1 MKILLAGAT
10 FNSNFGDLLFSH
22 LFYDKCKEAGFDEIS
37 FWQLPQGHAMCDFCR
52 NELDYHK
59 KVSLWKAIR
68 HDVLI
73 VYSGGMWGEPG
84 FTRRGTVKR
93 FLRFIL
99 PALVFT
105 LLRKPVY
112 ILGAGGGPL
121 FTWPMRKMARYIWN
135 HARRITVRNVETRD
149 YYKSIGVT
157 RDIELT
163 SDTAQVITQHSLPP
177 FQEEQT
183 LNAFLAGR
191 RFILLQL
198 SHPNTGDRQMTA
210 MLPAV
215 KEFAQV
221 HPEYAIVVTTDKAEH
236 VEKLRSLMASEHGIY
251 LHDYHDSWQLASLIN
266 LAAVVVTPTLHVG
279 IVAASLGKSVLSF
292 AGFYEKTHR
301 YYDQIGESDRCLK
314 INTINKDIV
323 LSLLEKFH
331 DKPIVL
337 SPTIRNLAQKNL
349 DIINEI
355 PR

>member
-1 MKILLAGAT
+1 MKVLLVGAT

-22 LFYDKCKEAGFDEIS
+22 LFYDKCKEAGFDKVS
-37 FWQLPQGHAMCDFCR
+37 FWQWPEHVLCDFCR
-52 NELDYHK
+52 NELDYHED
-59 KVSLWKAIR
+59 VSLWKAIR

-73 VYSGGMWGEPG
+73 AYSGGFWGEPS
-84 FTRRGTVKR
+84 FTRRGTMLR
-93 FLRFIL
+93 FLRYIF

-105 LLRKPVY
+105 LLRRPVY

-121 FTWPMRKMARYIWN
+121 HTWPMRKMARYIWN
-135 HARRITVRNVETRD
+135 HARHITVRNVETRD

-163 SDTAQVITQHSLPP
+163 SDTAQVITPQCLPP
-177 FQEEQT
+177 FDEEQP

-198 SHPNTGDRQMTA
+198 SCPTPRDRQMTA

-215 KEFAQV
+215 KEFAQA
-221 HPEYAIVVTTDKAEH
+221 HPEYAIVVATDKAEH
-236 VEKLRSLMASEHGIY
+236 VDNVRSLMASERGMY
-251 LHDYHDSWQLASLIN
+251 LFDYHDSWQLASLIN

-301 YYDQIGESDRCLK
+301 YYDQIGESERCLK
-314 INTINKDIV
+314 YSVTNKDTV
-323 LSLLEKFH
+323 LSQLEKFH

-337 SPTIRNLAQKNL
+337 PPTIRNLAKKNL
-349 DIINEI
+349 DIINDI

>member
-1 MKILLAGAT
+1 MKILLVGAT
-10 FNSNFGDLLFSH
+10 YNSNFGDLLFSH
-22 LFYDKCKEAGFDEIS
+22 LFYNKCKEAGWDEIS
-37 FWQLPQGHAMCDFCR
+37 FWQLPRGHAMCDFCR

-59 KVSLWKAIR
+59 KVSLWQAMR
-68 HDVLI
+68 HDVLV

-84 FTRRGTVKR
+84 FTRRGTLLR
-93 FLRFIL
+93 FLRFIF

-121 FTWPMRKMARYIWN
+121 HTWPMRKMARYIWN

-163 SDTAQVITQHSLPP
+163 SDTAQVITPQSLTPL
-177 FQEEQT
+177 QEAQA
-183 LNAFLAGR
+183 LNAFLDGR
-191 RFILLQL
+191 RFILLQF
-198 SHPNTGDRQMTA
+198 SYINTGDRQMTA

-215 KEFAQV
+215 KEFAQA
-221 HPEYAIVVTTDKAEH
+221 HPEYAIVVATDKTEQ
-236 VEKLRSLMASEHGIY
+236 VENLRAHMAGEHGVY
-251 LHDYHDSWQLASLIN
+251 LYDYHNSWQLASLIN
-266 LAAVVVTPTLHVG
+266 LATVVVTPTLHVG

-314 INTINKDIV
+314 YSTINKDIV
-323 LSLLEKFH
+323 LSQLEKFH

-337 SPTIRNLAQKNL
+337 SPTTRNLAQKNL
-349 DIINEI
+349 DIINET

>member
-1 MKILLAGAT
+1 MKILLVGAT

-22 LFYDKCKEAGFDEIS
+22 LFYNKCKEAGFDEIS
-37 FWQLPQGHAMCDFCR
+37 FWQLPRGHAMCDFCR
-52 NELDYHK
+52 NELNYHK
-59 KVSLWKAIR
+59 KVSLWKAMR
-68 HDVLI
+68 HDTLI

-84 FTRRGTVKR
+84 FTRRGTLLR

-105 LLRKPVY
+105 MLRRPVY

-121 FTWPMRKMARYIWN
+121 HTWPMRKMARCIWN
-135 HARRITVRNVETRD
+135 HARRITVRNAETRD

-163 SDTAQVITQHSLPP
+163 SDTAQVITPQSLPV
-177 FQEEQT
+177 FQEEQA

-191 RFILLQL
+191 RFILLQFT
-198 SHPNTGDRQMTA
+198 HINTGDRQMTA

-215 KEFAQV
+215 KEFAQA
-221 HPEYAIVVTTDKAEH
+221 HPEYAIVITTDKAEQIENMRSH
-236 VEKLRSLMASEHGIY
+236 VAGEEGVYI
-251 LHDYHDSWQLASLIN
+251 HDYHDSWQLASLIN
-266 LAAVVVTPTLHVG
+266 LASVVVTPTLHVG

-292 AGFYEKTHR
+292 AGFHEKTHR

-314 INTINKDIV
+314 YSIINKDIV
-323 LSLLEKFH
+323 LSQLEKFH
-331 DKPIVL
+331 DKPVVL
-337 SPTIRNLAQKNL
+337 SQTTRNLARKNL

-355 PR
+355 PQ